1 MLRDAGVG
9 AALLPVELDA
19 EGRALAAA
27 RAALAG
33 AAGAG
38 R

>member
-1 MLRDAGVG
+1 VS
-9 AALLPVELDA
+9 AALLPAALDA
-19 EGRALAAA
+19 EGRALASA

-33 AAGAG
+33 LPQGA